1 MSAEEAMKEQDL
13 TTDLTILNA
22 MLIAEKANPN
32 PTRAK
37 ELTAQVQNA
46 RMELEA
52 FQANLY
58 ATHPILKTQRA
69 EITSIDAEKIGT
81 LVDPNSVILEYS
93 VSKEQTFL
101 FIWTSEQNL
110 NVIRIP
116 IKQETLAELTKGYRQ
131 QLGKRDL
138 RASQTGEKLYKIL
151 LHPAENYFRGKRKL
165 IIVPDRELWEL
176 PFQALQQ
183 TNGQSVLERFSVSYA
198 SSLSVLYEMK
208 KQKQNVDA
216 PAGLLALASSIPATE
231 KEVQTLAQFYR
242 KQESRVYTGR
252 KAQERVLKK
261 EAAAFDVIHVAAHG
275 VLDNASPMY
284 SYLKLANDENE
295 DGLLEPREVMNLDLH
310 TSLVVLSACET
321 GGGKIGTGE
330 GMIGFT
336 WAFFVAGSPST
347 VASQWK
353 VDSESTATLMSEF
366 HRNLKVKKLSKSEA
380 LRQAALKLREN
391 PEYRHPYYWAGFIVV
406 GDPSPI

>member
-1 MSAEEAMKEQDL
+1 V
-13 TTDLTILNA
+13 
-22 MLIAEKANPN
+22 
-32 PTRAK
+32 K

-52 FQANLY
+52 FQTNLY

-69 EITSIDAEKIGT
+69 EIASIEAEKIGI
-81 LVDPNSVILEYS
+81 LLGPDSAILEYS

-101 FIWTSEQNL
+101 FIWTSQQNQPEL
-110 NVIRIP
+110 NVVKIP
-116 IKQETLAELTKGYRQ
+116 VKQKILAELTKTYRE

-138 RASQTGEKLYKIL
+138 RASQTGQKLYAIL
-151 LHPAENYFRGKRKL
+151 LHPAERYFSGERKL
-165 IIVPDRELWEL
+165 IVVPDRELWEL
-176 PFQALQQ
+176 PFQALQG
-183 TNGQSVLERFSVSYA
+183 TNGQSVLERFSLSYA
-198 SSLSVLYEMK
+198 SSLSVLYEMR
-208 KQKQNVDA
+208 KQRQNVEA
-216 PAGLLALASSIPATE
+216 STGLLALASSIPGTE
-231 KEVQTLAQFYR
+231 KEVQTLAQFYG
-242 KQESRVYTGR
+242 KQKSRIYTGR
-252 KAQERVLKK
+252 RAQEGVLKK
-261 EAAAFDVIHVAAHG
+261 EAAGFDVIHVAAHG

-353 VDSESTATLMSEF
+353 VDSESTAALMSEF
-366 HRNLKVKKLSKSEA
+366 HRNLKMKKLSKAEA

-391 PEYRHPYYWAGFIVV
+391 PQYRHPYYWAGFIVV